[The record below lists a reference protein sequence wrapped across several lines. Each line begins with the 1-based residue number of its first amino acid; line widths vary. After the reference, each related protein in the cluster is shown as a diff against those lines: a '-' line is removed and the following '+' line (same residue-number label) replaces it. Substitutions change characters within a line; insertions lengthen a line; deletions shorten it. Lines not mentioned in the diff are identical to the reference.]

1 MKKVGK
7 LIGFIGICLFAI
19 GLSYVVTKHLDKNLY
34 LNTNILVTFEDTE
47 EFNLENTNVLTKEK
61 AIEEYPNT
69 FKVKNNSL
77 KKVKYQVKLVEKDS
91 NIDNSKLKYVLY
103 LNGKEV
109 KSGKVSDLDILY
121 EQKIDRK
128 KEDVYKLYLYF
139 VEEFE
144 NPVYTYSIEVDASR

>member
-7 LIGFIGICLFAI
+7 FIGFIGICLFAF
-19 GLSYVVTKHLDKNLY
+19 GLSYVVTKYLDKNLY
-34 LNTNILVTFEDTE
+34 LNTNLLVTLEDTE
-47 EFNLENTNVLTKEK
+47 EFNLENTSVLTKEEALK
-61 AIEEYPNT
+61 EYPNT

-77 KKVKYQVKLVEKDS
+77 KTVKYQVKLVEKDS

-103 LNGKEV
+103 LNDKEV

-121 EQKIDRK
+121 ENKINMK

-144 NPVYTYSIEVDASR
+144 NPVYTYKVEIDSKR